1 MLYQSEYLKIL
12 HTLYLICRIYVF
24 VILKIKILYYWA
36 KQLWLFISYKLFFFN
51 LSTCLCLYAKNI
63 YNKNNYEYVYFGRYS
78 VEFVFK
84 FIQIL
89 TIYRYLEDQLVHKCS
104 LNCKIYWA
112 KQDKEWQTKDC
123 ISVLRNSYRSQKH
136 K

>member
-1 MLYQSEYLKIL
+1 MLYQSDYLKIL
-12 HTLYLICRIYVF
+12 FHHCIWYAAYMFLLF
-24 VILKIKILYYWA
+24 LKNYWA
-36 KQLWLFISYKLFFFN
+36 KKLWFFISYKLFFFN

-89 TIYRYLEDQLVHKCS
+89 TIYRYLDDQLVHKCS
-104 LNCKIYWA
+104 PNCKIYWA

>member
-1 MLYQSEYLKIL
+1 MWCISLTIWKFYIHCIWYAAYMFLLFLKLKYCIIEQKSSVIHKLY
-12 HTLYLICRIYVF
+12 
-24 VILKIKILYYWA
+24 
-36 KQLWLFISYKLFFFN
+36 FFFN

-63 YNKNNYEYVYFGRYS
+63 YNNNNYEYVYFGRYS
-78 VEFVFK
+78 VKFVYK

-89 TIYRYLEDQLVHKCS
+89 TIYRFSEDQLVHKCS
-104 LNCKIYWA
+104 HNCKIYWG

-123 ISVLRNSYRSQKH
+123 ISVLRNSYLSQKH

>member
-1 MLYQSEYLKIL
+1 MLYQSDYLKIL
-12 HTLYLICRIYVF
+12 FYHCIWYAAYMFLLF
-24 VILKIKILYYWA
+24 LKNYWA
-36 KQLWLFISYKLFFFN
+36 KKLWLFISYKLFFFN

-63 YNKNNYEYVYFGRYS
+63 YNKNNYEYVYFGKYS

-104 LNCKIYWA
+104 PNCKIYWA